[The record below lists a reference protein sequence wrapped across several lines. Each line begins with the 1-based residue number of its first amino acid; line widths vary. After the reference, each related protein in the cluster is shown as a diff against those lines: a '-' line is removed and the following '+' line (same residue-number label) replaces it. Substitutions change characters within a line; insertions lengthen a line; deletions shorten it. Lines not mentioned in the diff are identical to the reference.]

1 MRRENSPGIH
11 CRCRVGDFGDF
22 GTMFGEL
29 GQVEGM
35 FELCGCSWMLFS

>member
-1 MRRENSPGIH
+1 MRYGSSPGIH
-11 CRCRVGDFGDF
+11 CRCRVGNFADF

-35 FELCGCSWMLFS
+35 FELRGCS